1 MNDAVSAGQV
11 VTLDLR
17 GQVCPASLLL
27 TLRKVNEIKDTIQ
40 KGAVR
45 LDVLTDNRDSVGTIS
60 EAAFNMGFQVSSEK
74 QEGHYVM
81 AITSGR

>member
-1 MNDAVSAGQV
+1 MTDVAPSGQV

-27 TLRKVNEIKDTIQ
+27 ALRKVNEL
-40 KGAVR
+40 KGPLGAGTVG

-60 EAAFNMGFQVSSEK
+60 DATFNMGFQVSSEK
-74 QEGHYVM
+74 RDGHYVL
-81 AITSGR
+81 AIRSGR